1 MFSMLRK
8 TSFAMALALAL
19 GPVAA
24 HAQNVPAA
32 PAAPADVPL
41 HKISG
46 FRSAHFG
53 MNEDQVR
60 AAVARDFKDYAS
72 LLQPARH
79 PDARYSMLVLPLPSL
94 EPGPGA
100 AGVTY
105 IFAAAEHK
113 LVQVN
118 VLWSTD
124 KPGDADRARMSTAGV
139 QLADY
144 FRALHW
150 RPDAATMGVP
160 LGPNGLVLFSGIDA
174 HKAMVEV
181 SLTGI
186 ALRGRDGKIAPAEG
200 PVKLRV
206 AYMAGPGAQQAH

>member
-8 TSFAMALALAL
+8 TSFAMAMALAL
-19 GPVAA
+19 GPGGA
-24 HAQNVPAA
+24 HAQNA
-32 PAAPADVPL
+32 PAAPADAPL
-41 HKISG
+41 HEIGG
-46 FRSAHFG
+46 FRGAHFG

-60 AAVARDFKDYAS
+60 AAVAHDFKDYAS

-79 PDARYSMLVLPLPSL
+79 PDARYSILVLPLPSL
-94 EPGPGA
+94 EPGPGT

-124 KPGDADRARMSTAGV
+124 KPSDADRARMSTAGV

-144 FRALHW
+144 FRALRW

-160 LGPNGLVLFSGIDA
+160 LGPNGIVLFSGIDA

-206 AYMAGPGAQQAH
+206 AYMAGLGAQQAH

>member
-1 MFSMLRK
+1 MFSLLRN
-8 TSFAMALALAL
+8 TSFATALLLAL
-19 GPVAA
+19 GPGAV
-24 HAQNVPAA
+24 HAQAVPAA
-32 PAAPADVPL
+32 PADKAL
-41 HKISG
+41 HEITG
-46 FRSAHFG
+46 FRSARFG

-60 AAVARDFKDYAS
+60 AAVARDFKDEAA
-72 LLQPARH
+72 LLQTARH
-79 PDARYSMLVLPLPSL
+79 PDARYSLLVLPLPSL
-94 EPGPGA
+94 APGPGP

-105 IFAAAEHK
+105 IFAVREHK

-124 KPGDADRARMSTAGV
+124 KPADADRARMATAGA

-181 SLTGI
+181 SLTGVS
-186 ALRGRDGKIAPAEG
+186 LRGKDGNATPADG

-206 AYMAGPGAQQAH
+206 AYLSGVRTE